1 MCRTWYG
8 FAVVHARAG
17 ADWQPE
23 GFADLGARR
32 PGLAIAWV
40 EPDPHALGL
49 GQGPLGLQGGACSR
63 AFFCAMCGKSLGRA
77 LETSGCVSDRLSR
90 CKRKKG
96 REERPGNASSHG
108 VQRASPGFGVSVPL
122 LLGMR
127 PANPS

>member
-63 AFFCAMCGKSLGRA
+63 AFFAQCAGSLWDVPLRPQAVYQIACRAASAKKAAKSGPVTLQA
-77 LETSGCVSDRLSR
+77 T
-90 CKRKKG
+90 
-96 REERPGNASSHG
+96 
-108 VQRASPGFGVSVPL
+108 GFSVPAQAL
-122 LLGMR
+122 VFQCHCCLR
-127 PANPS
+127 